1 MLTYCW
7 LLWAVVNLDNSSSI
21 RINDDQEKQEMIGS
35 LRGIVQSRR
44 PDNVI
49 IDVNGVGYQVNVP
62 LNILAN
68 LPEEGNEVF
77 LHIYTHV
84 REDSLQLFGFT
95 SENEKKIFIVLL
107 GISGIGP
114 KMALNILSG
123 LSYEDFLAALDT
135 EDVAMLCRIPGL
147 GKKTAHRLILELRE
161 KLPSVTGIKDR
172 LFEDTLSALVNL
184 GYKKNIAQEFLEK
197 AYKQGFNDI
206 EGLLKETLKQMTGQK
221 HG

>member
-1 MLTYCW
+1 
-7 LLWAVVNLDNSSSI
+7 
-21 RINDDQEKQEMIGS
+21 MIGS
-35 LRGIVQSRR
+35 LRGIVLARR

-62 LNILAN
+62 LNVLAD
-68 LPEEGNEVF
+68 LPQEGQEVF

-84 REDSLQLFGFT
+84 REDTLQLFGFT
-95 SENEKKIFIVLL
+95 AEDEKKIFMVLL

-123 LSYEDFLAALDT
+123 LSHEEFLHAIDS

-147 GKKTAHRLILELRE
+147 GKKTAQRLILELRE
-161 KLPSVTGIKDR
+161 KLPSSTGIKDR
-172 LFEDTLSALVNL
+172 LFEDTLSALMNL
-184 GYKKNIAQEFLEK
+184 GYKRNIAQEFLEK
-197 AYKQGFNDI
+197 SYKQGFNDI
-206 EGLLKETLKQMTGQK
+206 EGLLKETLKQLTGQK

>member
-1 MLTYCW
+1 
-7 LLWAVVNLDNSSSI
+7 
-21 RINDDQEKQEMIGS
+21 MIGS
-35 LRGIVQSRR
+35 LRGIVLARR

-49 IDVNGVGYQVNVP
+49 IDISGVGYQVNVP

-68 LPEEGNEVF
+68 LPEEGKEVF
-77 LHIYTHV
+77 LYIYTHV
-84 REDSLQLFGFT
+84 REDTLQLFGFT
-95 SENEKKIFIVLL
+95 SENEKKIFTVLL

-123 LSYEDFLAALDT
+123 LSYEDFLTALDT

-161 KLPSVTGIKDR
+161 KLPAVTGIKDR
-172 LFEDTLSALVNL
+172 IFEDTLSALVNL

-197 AYKQGFNDI
+197 AYKQGFNEI
-206 EGLLKETLKQMTGQK
+206 EGLLKETLKQLTGK
-221 HG
+221 THG

>member
-1 MLTYCW
+1 
-7 LLWAVVNLDNSSSI
+7 
-21 RINDDQEKQEMIGS
+21 MIGS
-35 LRGIVQSRR
+35 LRGIVLARR

-49 IDVNGVGYQVNVP
+49 IDISGVGYQVNVP

-68 LPEEGNEVF
+68 LPEEGKEVF
-77 LHIYTHV
+77 LYIYTHV
-84 REDSLQLFGFT
+84 REDTLQLFGFT
-95 SENEKKIFIVLL
+95 SENEKKIFTVLL

-123 LSYEDFLAALDT
+123 LSYEDFLTALDT

-161 KLPSVTGIKDR
+161 KLPAVTGIKDR
-172 LFEDTLSALVNL
+172 IFEDTLSALVNL

-197 AYKQGFNDI
+197 AYKKGFNEI
-206 EGLLKETLKQMTGQK
+206 EGLLKETLKQLTGK
-221 HG
+221 THG